1 MATVV
6 ITTRSLMLT
15 IRSKITMTGR
25 KLFSSRASLMTTN
38 WLSKMTNRLK
48 RSKFDKKKPSR
59 LVSWRSSKKGKKI
72 TENSKLQ
79 SQLVSLTN
87 KKNLTILANG
97 NSFNEQKTSVANNEY
112 KKVIKKQ
119 NKPNR

>member
-25 KLFSSRASLMTTN
+25 KLFSSRTSLMTTN